1 MTTVKDLREI
11 AENILEQLEGLDE
24 DGVIYTVHDTYYLR
38 SNTIL
43 ETRGGFLDYSNIHL
57 QYGEEDYEDDEESY
71 SIKPAIVR
79 PVVRNSTNPN
89 KRPPTP
95 KKKSEVK
102 RTADRKAAPKKTT
115 KRTTVKTAP
124 TRNKAAPKRSVSNGV
139 RR

>member
-1 MTTVKDLREI
+1 MTTVRDLREI
-11 AENILEQLEGLDE
+11 AEGILDQISGMD
-24 DGVIYTVHDTYYLR
+24 YDTR
-38 SNTIL
+38 IVTRTNTFRMDNVL
-43 ETRGGFLDYSNIHL
+43 ETYDGFIDYTNIKFDYS
-57 QYGEEDYEDDEESY
+57 DEYDESY
-71 SIKPAIVR
+71 SIKPAVVR
-79 PVVRNSTNPN
+79 PVVRNSINPN

-95 KKKSEVK
+95 KKKPEVK